1 MTPKRF
7 LRHLAFQSTL
17 LMRGA
22 TGSIFIQNRYPS
34 ISIHAPHARSDDDR
48 SHAPVLAIVFQSTL
62 LMRGATF
69 TKQSGG
75 VSWNISIHAPHARS
89 DLERVADRY
98 KVHNF
103 NPRSSCEERRQGN
116 TYKCCLQYFNPRS
129 SCEERLD
136 CILHTITALHF
147 NPRSSCEERRLP
159 R

>member
-1 MTPKRF
+1 
-7 LRHLAFQSTL
+7 
-17 LMRGA
+17 
-22 TGSIFIQNRYPS
+22 
-34 ISIHAPHARSDDDR
+34 
-48 SHAPVLAIVFQSTL
+48 
-62 LMRGATF
+62 MRGATF

-147 NPRSSCEERRLP
+147 NPRSSCEERRIIDSVP
-159 R
+159 YFIFISIHAPHARSDHYHI